1 MKTVFDALYTKFV
14 GSQLD
19 TAVSGRYFPVE
30 APANTASPCVVA
42 SIIAET
48 SRHELSYTFIDVLIE
63 FSVLADNITTMHTVS
78 EYVFSLY
85 DDSTLTG
92 ILNYRQI
99 GPMEREIAQPLI
111 EDGVYRYAI
120 EYRLKL
126 QKV

>member
-1 MKTVFDALYTKFV
+1 MKTIFDALYTKFL

-19 TAVSGRYFPVE
+19 TAVSGRYFPIE
-30 APANTASPCVVA
+30 APANTASPYVVA

-48 SRHELSYTFIDVLIE
+48 ARHEMSYTFIDVLIE
-63 FSVLADNITTMHTVS
+63 ISAIAGDIATMHTVS
-78 EYVFSLY
+78 EYVFSLF
-85 DDSTLTG
+85 DDSTLSG

-111 EDGVYRYAI
+111 EDGIYRYAI